1 MRSGVESSPERQADG
16 VERVHV
22 WAVLLVQA
30 EAYELQRG
38 ALLAQHEVAVCAG
51 GRRGELEHRREVV
64 GQLVDLPRNCVGMSE
79 RDPHGYYYEKQ
90 DAEEQDQD
98 RAGAARRGARGSR
111 VGDRARRGPPRPCRR
126 SWSMRLST
134 ALLAAGGS
142 VQALGVPSD
151 RRISNEVI
159 DELLAGASTEEEIA
173 GPGGLL
179 AELTKRLVERAM
191 EVELTDHVGY
201 EPHLEPPGGAEN
213 TRNGTTPKTLITEHG
228 KVPIDAPR
236 DRDGSFEPKI
246 VRKRQRRFV
255 GFDEKILALY
265 SRGLSTRDI
274 EAHLEEIYGVKV
286 GRDLISRVTDAV
298 MDDVR
303 EWGKR
308 PLEDIY
314 PIVFLDCMVL
324 KIREGGT
331 VQRRALYLALGVT
344 LDGDRDVLGMW
355 FQETE
360 GAKFWMQVLTD
371 LKQRGVRDILIACVD
386 GLTGFPE
393 AIEAIFP
400 KTTVQTC
407 IVHLI
412 RNSLKYVPRREREQ
426 VARDLKPIYTAK
438 DADQAHAELEAFD
451 EKWGARFPVITQAWL
466 NAWEHVIPF
475 LAFPD
480 EVRRVIYTTNAIEA
494 LNRQLR
500 KAIKTK
506 GSFPN
511 EDAAR
516 KLVYLALQ
524 NAVPQWTRTR
534 NWTTALLAFKIHF
547 GDRVPDTAN

>member
-1 MRSGVESSPERQADG
+1 LGIAPGLPGDDRSEIV
-16 VERVHV
+16 
-22 WAVLLVQA
+22 
-30 EAYELQRG
+30 
-38 ALLAQHEVAVCAG
+38 
-51 GRRGELEHRREVV
+51 
-64 GQLVDLPRNCVGMSE
+64 
-79 RDPHGYYYEKQ
+79 
-90 DAEEQDQD
+90 D
-98 RAGAARRGARGSR
+98 RAGIGAGQPRRRGSA
-111 VGDRARRGPPRPCRR
+111 AEGP
-126 SWSMRLST
+126 S
-134 ALLAAGGS
+134 AGL
-142 VQALGVPSD
+142 VDQALEHASSRRRVHAALGMPKD
-151 RRISNEVI
+151 RRISNEMI
-159 DELLAGASTEEEIA
+159 DELLAGASTEQEIA

-191 EVELTDHVGY
+191 EVEITDHLGY
-201 EPHLEPPGGAEN
+201 EPHHEPPGGAGN
-213 TRNGTTPKTLITEHG
+213 TRNGSIPKTLITEHG
-228 KVPIDAPR
+228 KVGIDAPR

-246 VRKRQRRFV
+246 VKKRQRRFE
-255 GFDEKILALY
+255 GFDDKILALY

-274 EAHLEEIYGVKV
+274 SAHLEEIYGVNV
-286 GRDLISRVTDAV
+286 GRDLISRVTDGV

-303 EWGKR
+303 DWGKR

-324 KIREGGT
+324 KIREGGS

-360 GAKFWMQVLTD
+360 GAKFWMQVLND
-371 LKQRGVRDILIACVD
+371 LKTRGVQDILIACVD
-386 GLTGFPE
+386 GLTGFPD
-393 AIEAIFP
+393 AIEAVFP

-407 IVHLI
+407 VVHLI
-412 RNSLKYVPRREREQ
+412 RTSLKYVPRREREQ

-438 DADQAHAELEAFD
+438 DADQAQAELEAFD
-451 EKWGARFPVITQAWL
+451 EKWGARFPPITQAWL
-466 NAWEHVIPF
+466 NAWAYVIPF
-475 LAFPD
+475 LAFPA

-506 GSFPN
+506 GSFPT
-511 EDAAR
+511 EDSAR

-547 GDRVPDTAN
+547 GDRVPDGEN

>member
-1 MRSGVESSPERQADG
+1 MSTRTKPTSRSGTQSAIELERGEFAVPVVEAGERFAGGERSEPE
-16 VERVHV
+16 ER
-22 WAVLLVQA
+22 A
-30 EAYELQRG
+30 QR
-38 ALLAQHEVAVCAG
+38 AG
-51 GRRGELEHRREVV
+51 GRAQRPAGEPL
-64 GQLVDLPRNCVGMSE
+64 
-79 RDPHGYYYEKQ
+79 
-90 DAEEQDQD
+90 
-98 RAGAARRGARGSR
+98 RA
-111 VGDRARRGPPRPCRR
+111 
-126 SWSMRLST
+126 
-134 ALLAAGGS
+134 AAGGRELPVELIDDAVNRS
-142 VQALGVPSD
+142 RVRQAVGPLADGGGISD
-151 RRISNEVI
+151 EVI

-179 AELTKRLVERAM
+179 AQLTKRLVERAM
-191 EVELTDHVGY
+191 EVELTDHLGY
-201 EPHLEPPGGAEN
+201 EPHCEPPGGAGN
-213 TRNGTTPKTLITEHG
+213 QRNGTTPKTLITEQG
-228 KVPIDAPR
+228 RVQVDAPR

-246 VRKRQRRFV
+246 VKKRQRRFV

-265 SRGLSTRDI
+265 SRGLSVRDI

-303 EWGKR
+303 EWAKR

-371 LKQRGVRDILIACVD
+371 LKQRGVADILICCVD

-400 KTTVQTC
+400 NTTVQTC
-407 IVHLI
+407 LVHLI
-412 RNSLKYVPRREREQ
+412 RSSLRYVPRREREQ

-438 DADQAHAELEAFD
+438 DADQAQAELEAFD
-451 EKWGARFPVITQAWL
+451 EKWGKRFPVITQAWL

-506 GSFPN
+506 GSFPH

-547 GDRVPDTAN
+547 GDRVPDTAT

>member
-1 MRSGVESSPERQADG
+1 MPSTREKFFERVGVSDPGGAGGEPLGETPATASSPRQ
-16 VERVHV
+16 
-22 WAVLLVQA
+22 
-30 EAYELQRG
+30 
-38 ALLAQHEVAVCAG
+38 
-51 GRRGELEHRREVV
+51 
-64 GQLVDLPRNCVGMSE
+64 
-79 RDPHGYYYEKQ
+79 
-90 DAEEQDQD
+90 
-98 RAGAARRGARGSR
+98 RGSR
-111 VGDRARRGPPRPCRR
+111 IGGQLIGDAVDRARLR
-126 SWSMRLST
+126 SMAKR
-134 ALLAAGGS
+134 ADGE
-142 VQALGVPSD
+142 
-151 RRISNEVI
+151 RIPDEVI
-159 DELLAGASTEEEIA
+159 DGLLAGASTEEEIA

-179 AELTKRLVERAM
+179 AELTRRLVERAM
-191 EVELTDHVGY
+191 EVELTEHVGY
-201 EPHLEPPGGAEN
+201 EPHCEPPGGVEN

-228 KVPIDAPR
+228 KVGIDAPR
-236 DRDGSFEPKI
+236 DRDGSFEPRI

-255 GFDEKILALY
+255 GFDDKILALY
-265 SRGLSTRDI
+265 SRGLSVRDI
-274 EAHLEEIYGVKV
+274 AAYLQEIYGVEV

-303 EWGKR
+303 DWAKR
-308 PLEDIY
+308 PLQDIY

-324 KIREGGT
+324 KIRDGGT
-331 VQRRALYLALGVT
+331 VQRRALSLALGVT
-344 LDGDRDVLGMW
+344 LEGERDVLGMW

-371 LKQRGVRDILIACVD
+371 LKTRGVRDILICCVD

-400 KTTVQTC
+400 ETTVQTC

-412 RNSLKYVPRREREQ
+412 RSSLRYVPRREREQ

-438 DADQAHAELEAFD
+438 DADTAQSELEAFD
-451 EKWGARFPVITQAWL
+451 EKWGKRFPVITQAWL

-475 LAFPD
+475 LAFPP